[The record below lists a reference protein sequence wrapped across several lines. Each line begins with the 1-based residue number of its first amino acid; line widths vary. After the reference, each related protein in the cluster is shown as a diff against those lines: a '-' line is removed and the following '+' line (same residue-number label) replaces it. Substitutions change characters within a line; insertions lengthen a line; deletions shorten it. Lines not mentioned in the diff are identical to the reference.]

1 MNNDIKKYFDENSEL
16 WINDAYDFGNYNYPV
31 GLNRLRILKKIL
43 KDFSAEGKTLLDI
56 GCGGGDISINMAMK
70 GFNVIGVDMSKT
82 MIDAAEERKSKLGPE
97 FAKKIKFKHI
107 SFDNISEFI
116 KKQSIDVIVAFGFI
130 GYLENDNIFFEK
142 CNELLNESGK
152 LIISCRNR
160 LFNMKS
166 ISNYTIKE
174 IENNNAL
181 NLVNQ
186 INKLYNNNLPE
197 ENVIE
202 FIENLKK
209 TINSIDLE
217 QIRTSIENGND
228 KNDNPI
234 ATLNVDARQH
244 TLEEIIENSSFMGF
258 ENIKNYGVHPHLIE
272 PKMNKMLP
280 RQIFNRLSDSLC
292 VFEELPISLTWSS
305 VFISEFEKV
314 KDKK

>member
-1 MNNDIKKYFDENSEL
+1 MNNNIKKYFEENSEL

-43 KDFSAEGKTLLDI
+43 KDFSPEGKTLLDI
-56 GCGGGDISINMAMK
+56 GCGGGDISISMAMK
-70 GFNVIGVDMSKT
+70 GFNVIGIDMSKS
-82 MIDAAEERKSKLGPE
+82 MIDVAEGRKSKLAPE
-97 FAKKIKFKHI
+97 FAKKIEFKHI

-130 GYLENDNIFFEK
+130 GYLENDNVFFAK
-142 CNELLNESGK
+142 CNELLNESGR

-181 NLVNQ
+181 NLINQ
-186 INKLYNNNLPE
+186 IDKLY
-197 ENVIE
+197 ENEIPNE
-202 FIENLKK
+202 NIINFIENLKK
-209 TINSIDLE
+209 IINSIDIE
-217 QIRTSIENGND
+217 QIRTSIENVNNQND
-228 KNDNPI
+228 DPI

-244 TLEEIIENSSFMGF
+244 TLEEIIEKSSFMGF
-258 ENIKNYGVHPHLIE
+258 ENIKNYGIHPHLIE

-292 VFEELPISLTWSS
+292 AFEELPISLIWSS
-305 VFISEFEKV
+305 VFISEFEK
-314 KDKK
+314 KEDKE